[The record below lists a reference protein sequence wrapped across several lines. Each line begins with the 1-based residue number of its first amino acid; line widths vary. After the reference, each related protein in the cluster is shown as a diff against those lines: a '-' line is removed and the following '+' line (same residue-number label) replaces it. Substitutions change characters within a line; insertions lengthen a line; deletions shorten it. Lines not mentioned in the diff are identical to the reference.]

1 MRVNYL
7 FPLLVLGVIGAMAFT
22 GCGEDA
28 PQLTEGQRAAAAAWA
43 ELAAASEALGYIP
56 SSKAA
61 EHMGEEVTVRG
72 NITDYQYNSDERG
85 KPYTLLFNNPGV
97 AESGSPISDL
107 ETSKA
112 FKVVILKESRENFP
126 PNFAAGYAKN
136 MGCATGMIM
145 EYNGSPAIEAQ
156 NPSQLKIG
164 C

>member
-22 GCGEDA
+22 ECGEDA

-126 PNFAAGYAKN
+126 PNFAAGYAGN
-136 MGCATGMIM
+136 MVCATGMIM